1 MDNWKRYIPE
11 GAKDLVFGECSKK
24 IEIQKILRQTYIDA
38 GFLEISSPLLEFYD
52 VFNYD
57 KTIFKQE
64 DMYKLFDK
72 QGRMMV
78 LRPDMTTPAVRISAT
93 KLKKAPHPLKLCYTE
108 NIYRQNENLNGK
120 DIEITQSGI
129 EILGAE
135 SMKADV
141 EIVTTAIRALLKCG
155 LRNFKIE
162 LGQIDFFKSIVK
174 EAKLDCENE
183 KLLKYYIENKNFTGL
198 EGFIDKNK
206 HLLSEKYRKLF
217 RELPKLFGEAEVL
230 DKAISMT
237 DNFEAIKS
245 VENVKNVYDAVCDAG
260 YENYISVD
268 LGMIQNIDYYTGII
282 FRGYTQG
289 IGDSILSGG
298 RYDNL
303 AKQFGDDECA
313 TGLAIDVNNIM
324 EVIQNINE
332 CGSNKEKILVYYGRG
347 KYKEAYVKAE
357 ELRKKNAIVELSIFD
372 NEKDARRYF
381 NLKKMDEFITIL

>member
-1 MDNWKRYIPE
+1 MENWNRYIPE
-11 GAKDLVFGECSKK
+11 GAKDLIFEECSKK
-24 IEIQKILRQTYIDA
+24 VEIQNILRQTYIDA

-93 KLKKAPHPLKLCYTE
+93 KLKRAPHPLKLCYME

-120 DIEITQSGI
+120 DIEIAQSGI
-129 EILGAE
+129 EILGTE

-155 LRNFKIE
+155 LEDFKIE
-162 LGQIDFFKSIVK
+162 LGQIDFFKSIIK
-174 EAKLDCENE
+174 EARMDYEKEN
-183 KLLKYYIENKNFTGL
+183 LLKYYIENKNFTAL
-198 EGFIDKNK
+198 ENFIDENGYCMD
-206 HLLSEKYRKLF
+206 EKYRCIF
-217 RELPKLFGEAEVL
+217 SELPKLFGDIEIL
-230 DKAISMT
+230 DRAKSMT
-237 DNFEAIKS
+237 DNIEAIESIDNLRK
-245 VENVKNVYDAVCDAG
+245 VYMAVCDAG
-260 YENYISVD
+260 YEKHISVD

-282 FRGYTQG
+282 FRGYAQG
-289 IGDSILSGG
+289 VGDSILSGG

-303 AKQFGDDECA
+303 ASQFGDDECA

-324 EVIQNINE
+324 KVI
-332 CGSNKEKILVYYGRG
+332 GSVDKYRMHKRKILIYYNDGN
-347 KYKEAYVKAE
+347 YKNAYAMAE
-357 ELRKKNAIVELSIFD
+357 KLRKEGAVVELSIFD
-372 NEKDARRYF
+372 DENEAHKYF
-381 NLKKMDEFITIL
+381 NLKGMDEFIVI